1 MGIYI
6 YICHI
11 FCNNL
16 LFVDLTKL
24 IYSKGVCCTS
34 ISTMLIVFDVE
45 GVLLNAE
52 YLPVLAQIM
61 GPEKE
66 KEIWDITKQGIRGEI
81 NWEDGLR
88 KRIDALRGI
97 SFEEAKRIGANLQI
111 MPGAKELC
119 SALKKAGWK
128 IIAVSGGF
136 TIITDRLKEQLSI
149 DRIFSNE
156 LIFKD
161 EKLHGLKLSVTSD
174 KAAAVRPT
182 IMEWGIRK
190 EDTVVV
196 VDGAN
201 DLKLFSLA
209 GFTVG
214 FCPVDIV
221 KEKAD
226 AVIEIRDLTL
236 LLNLLEKKFGKA
248 VLTNTS

>member
-1 MGIYI
+1 
-6 YICHI
+6 
-11 FCNNL
+11 
-16 LFVDLTKL
+16 
-24 IYSKGVCCTS
+24 
-34 ISTMLIVFDVE
+34 MLVVFDVE

-52 YLPVLAQIM
+52 YLPVLAQVM

-88 KRIDALRGI
+88 KRVRALRGI
-97 SFEEAKRIGANLQI
+97 RHSDARKIGENLQI

-119 SALKKAGWK
+119 EALKRAGWK
-128 IIAVSGGF
+128 LVAVSGGF
-136 TIITDRLKEQLSI
+136 TIITDRLKRELGL
-149 DRIFSNE
+149 DEIFSNE
-156 LIFKD
+156 LIFADGVLKD
-161 EKLHGLKLSVTSD
+161 VIMRVTSD
-174 KAAAVRPT
+174 KAAAVRA
-182 IMEWGIRK
+182 IIKDWRFKKDDI
-190 EDTVVV
+190 VVV

-201 DLKLFSLA
+201 DLKLFELA

-226 AVIEIRDLTL
+226 VVIEIHDLSL

-248 VLTNTS
+248 VLANI